1 MSRRALVTGAT
12 RGIGAAIADRLRT
25 DGLDVT
31 GADREE
37 GCELRFDV
45 AADDLPDL
53 SAFDI
58 CVSNAA
64 ITDTIA
70 PAHRMSAEQWA
81 GDIDTNLTGAFRV
94 VAACL
99 PGMRERSW
107 GRVVFISSGAAL
119 QGLPGQAAY
128 AASKAGLLGLMRTI
142 AGENARRGI
151 TANAIL
157 PGMVATEKVEAMPAE
172 ISDPLREAI
181 PMQRF
186 AEPAEVAAL
195 VAYLVSEEAGYVTGQ
210 AIGID
215 GGNTVNAFSLTRR
228 RR

>member
-1 MSRRALVTGAT
+1 
-12 RGIGAAIADRLRT
+12 
-25 DGLDVT
+25 
-31 GADREE
+31 
-37 GCELRFDV
+37 
-45 AADDLPDL
+45 
-53 SAFDI
+53 
-58 CVSNAA
+58 
-64 ITDTIA
+64 
-70 PAHRMSAEQWA
+70 
-81 GDIDTNLTGAFRV
+81 
-94 VAACL
+94 
-99 PGMRERSW
+99 
-107 GRVVFISSGAAL
+107 
-119 QGLPGQAAY
+119 
-128 AASKAGLLGLMRTI
+128 MRTI